1 MRRIK
6 VISDEEPLTYVL
18 LSIVTTFHPLYRDE
32 FIVLNNITGIVEHYK
47 KYLFIKDFWCDR
59 DEPIQE
65 SSMIRFRKIRDDYF
79 EEKNMVFLTEKEQF
93 ENLIPIEGIS
103 LIYSGFP
110 EEETGKKRKL
120 VG

>member
-1 MRRIK
+1 MT
-6 VISDEEPLTYVL
+6 S
-18 LSIVTTFHPLYRDE
+18 FHPLYPDE
-32 FIVLNNITGIVEHYK
+32 FIVFNNITGNVEHFK

-59 DEPIQE
+59 EEPIQE

-93 ENLIPIEGIS
+93 ENLIPIEGIP